1 MATQPKAGKV
11 NKSAAVVSKWTKVL
25 ALGCSHGKHICPKA
39 KASALEARAK
49 FKPDRIIHLGDA
61 MDTSAFRSG
70 ARGIDADSAEPVA
83 PDIDGGLMFLR
94 ELKADTY
101 CFGNHEARLT
111 ALSSSPN
118 AVIAYASGR
127 ALYHIEEECA
137 KMGTRIIPYD
147 GIYQKVVIGDVL
159 FTHGTFYNESA
170 ARDMAEAYGQK
181 VVFAHTHR
189 AMQAPGR
196 TMKASHGYCVGT
208 LTRKREMTYASCR
221 RATMGWGMGLV
232 CAEIREGRNPASQV
246 WLFTGPS
253 EGEDH
258 GWRLPF

>member
-1 MATQPKAGKV
+1 MA
-11 NKSAAVVSKWTKVL
+11 NVVSRWTKVL
-25 ALGCSHGKHICPKA
+25 AIGCSHGKHICPSA
-39 KASALEARAK
+39 KAAVLEAKAK
-49 FKPDRIIHLGDA
+49 FKPDRILHLGDA

-94 ELKADTY
+94 ELKADTFL
-101 CFGNHEARLT
+101 FGNHEARLT
-111 ALSSSPN
+111 SLSNSPN
-118 AVIAYASGR
+118 AVIAYAASR
-127 ALYHIEEECA
+127 ALYHIEEECR
-137 KMGTRIIPYD
+137 KMGTRVIPYD
-147 GIYQKVVIGDVL
+147 GIYQKLMIGDVL
-159 FTHGTFYNESA
+159 FTHGTFYNEMA
-170 ARDMAEAYGQK
+170 ARDMAEAYGGK

-196 TMKASHGYCVGT
+196 TMKPSHGYCVGT

-232 CAEIREGRNPASQV
+232 AAEIREGKKPASQV

>member
-1 MATQPKAGKV
+1 MA
-11 NKSAAVVSKWTKVL
+11 NKSAAIVSKWTKVL

-39 KASALEARAK
+39 KTAVLEAKRK
-49 FKPDRIIHLGDA
+49 FKPDITIHLGDA
-61 MDTSAFRSG
+61 IDTAAFRSG

-83 PDIDGGLMFLR
+83 PDIDGGLMFLK
-94 ELKADTY
+94 ELRPQVFL
-101 CFGNHEARLT
+101 CGNHEARLWH
-111 ALSSSPN
+111 LQSSPN
-118 AVIAYASGR
+118 AVIAYASNR
-127 ALYHIEEECA
+127 AIQHIEDGCA
-137 KMGTRIIPYD
+137 KIGTRIIPYD
-147 GIYQKVVIGDVL
+147 GIFQKYMIGDVL
-159 FTHGTFYNESA
+159 FTHGTFYNEMA
-170 ARDMAEAYGQK
+170 ARDMAEAYGGK

-196 TMKASHGYCVGT
+196 TMKPSHGYCVGT

-221 RATMGWGMGLV
+221 RATMGWGMGV
-232 CAEIREGRNPASQV
+232 VAAEIREGKSPASHV

>member
-1 MATQPKAGKV
+1 MAAI
-11 NKSAAVVSKWTKVL
+11 VSKWTKVL
-25 ALGCSHGKHICPKA
+25 ALGCSHGRHICPQA
-39 KASALEARAK
+39 KAAVLLFKNR
-49 FKPDRIIHLGDA
+49 FKPDITIHLGDA
-61 MDTSAFRSG
+61 IDTAAFRSG

-83 PDIDGGLMFLR
+83 PDIDGGMMFLR

-101 CFGNHEARLT
+101 LFGNHEARLT
-111 ALSSSPN
+111 ALSNSPN
-118 AVIAYASGR
+118 AVIAYASSR
-127 ALYHIEEECA
+127 ALFHIEEACQ
-137 KMGTRIIPYD
+137 KIKTRIIPYD
-147 GIYQKVVIGDVL
+147 GIYQKMMIGDVL
-159 FTHGTFYNESA
+159 FTHGTFYNEMA
-170 ARDMAEAYGQK
+170 ARDMAEAYGSK

-196 TMKASHGYCVGT
+196 TMKPSQGYCVGT
-208 LTRKREMTYASCR
+208 LTRKREMTYASFR

-232 CAEIREGRNPASQV
+232 AAEIREGKNPASQV